1 MTDFQVYNIK
11 KVQEIFG
18 VSNVSWDRE
27 LTKAI
32 SNAVNLI
39 VLAIETG
46 RICFKNIVSLFVLQS
61 MMFSIHFVAFS

>member
-39 VLAIETG
+39 VLAMETG
-46 RICFKNIVSLFVLQS
+46 RICF
-61 MMFSIHFVAFS
+61 